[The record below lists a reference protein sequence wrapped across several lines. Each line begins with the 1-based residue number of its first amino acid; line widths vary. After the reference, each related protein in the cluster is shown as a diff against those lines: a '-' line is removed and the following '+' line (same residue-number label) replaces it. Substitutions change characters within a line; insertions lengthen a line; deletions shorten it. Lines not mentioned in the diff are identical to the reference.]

1 MMPDGTIQWSPA
13 RADVRY
19 TPQSDG
25 SLCGTLH
32 TEIMCGACQGT
43 LDTNMTAEPF
53 SCQTAGI

>member
-25 SLCGTLH
+25 SLSGTLH
-32 TEIMCGACQGT
+32 TEIMSGACPGT
-43 LDTNMTAEPF
+43 LDINMTAER
-53 SCQTAGI
+53 A